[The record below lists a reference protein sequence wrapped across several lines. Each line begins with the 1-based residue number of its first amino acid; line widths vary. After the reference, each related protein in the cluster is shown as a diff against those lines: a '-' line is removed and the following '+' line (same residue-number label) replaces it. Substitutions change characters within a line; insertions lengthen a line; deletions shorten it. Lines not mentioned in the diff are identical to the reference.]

1 MGLRSKQ
8 IIIRA
13 DADELEHIDTAASLR
28 RMRRAAYIRETVLR
42 SAPPTI
48 PEINRIALS
57 ELQRIG
63 GNLNQ
68 LSKHANQTGGHD
80 LDITDLRKQCGQL
93 RLVLMG
99 AKP

>member
-1 MGLRSKQ
+1 MRNNRVE
-8 IIIRA
+8 IRLA
-13 DADELEHIDTAASLR
+13 DDELQRLNSLR
-28 RMRRAAYIRETVLR
+28 GSIRLR
-42 SAPPTI
+42 TFARVALLCAIPPTI
-48 PEINRIALS
+48 PEINRIALG

-68 LSKHANQTGGHD
+68 LAKHANQAGGHD

-93 RLVLMG
+93 RLALMG